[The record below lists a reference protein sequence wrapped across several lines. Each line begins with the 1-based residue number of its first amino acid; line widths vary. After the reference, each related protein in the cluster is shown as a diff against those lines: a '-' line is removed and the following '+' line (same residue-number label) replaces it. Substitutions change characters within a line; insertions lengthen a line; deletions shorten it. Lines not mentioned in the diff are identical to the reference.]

1 MRCRRFPPVV
11 DPSPP
16 DRWPAAIFV
25 YRLLGWLGVAAALCG
40 PPPVQAGGAATAVR
54 PAPAV
59 APAPAAAA
67 TAQRPPYARL
77 ALAGPPPK
85 ALRVYRV
92 YGWHSLDARTG
103 LLWLGVDEPYL
114 IGLRAGCRRAP
125 AQPPSALL
133 LHGRHLQAGRDRLQ
147 FGTAAC
153 VVDSVQAAD
162 RNKLRDLA
170 LLPDVIPAIRLVQET
185 PPRGLT
191 GHGGKS

>member
-11 DPSPP
+11 DSSPP
-16 DRWPAAIFV
+16 DRWLAGVFV
-25 YRLLGWLGVAAALCG
+25 YRLLGSLGLAAALCC
-40 PPPVQAGGAATAVR
+40 PPLAQAGGAAPAGKASATISQTA
-54 PAPAV
+54 
-59 APAPAAAA
+59 APAA
-67 TAQRPPYARL
+67 QRSPYARL

-114 IGLRAGCRRAP
+114 IALRAACRRAP

-147 FGTAAC
+147 FGANAC

-191 GHGGKS
+191 GRGGKS

>member
-11 DPSPP
+11 DPAPP
-16 DRWPAAIFV
+16 DRWLAGVFV
-25 YRLLGWLGVAAALCG
+25 YRLLGCLGVAAALCG
-40 PPPVQAGGAATAVR
+40 LAQAGGAAA
-54 PAPAV
+54 AGPAV
-59 APAPAAAA
+59 ATAPAPA
-67 TAQRPPYARL
+67 AQRPPYARL

-85 ALRVYRV
+85 ALRVFRV

-114 IGLRAGCRRAP
+114 IGLRAGCRRPP

-147 FGTAAC
+147 FGAAAC

-185 PPRGLT
+185 PPRGPT
-191 GHGGKS
+191 GRGGKS